1 MRALLVDDEPLARDE
16 LRNLLAA
23 AGVDVIGEASNAIE
37 AMQGI
42 NQLRPDV
49 VFLDIQMPRISG
61 LELVGMLDPER
72 MPFIVFVTAFDE
84 HAVQAFEEHA
94 FDYLLKPV
102 APLRLAKTLARLQKP
117 LTKAPP
123 DYSAI
128 APQQALKNL
137 PCHRHDRILLL
148 PLDDIE
154 YVIARLSGIYLITKE
169 GNEHYTELTLKTLEE
184 KTCLLR
190 CHRQH
195 LVHPE
200 KIAEIVMQ
208 DNGGADLITRSGLSV
223 PVSRRFLKPLKEQ
236 LGVLL

>member
-37 AMQGI
+37 AMQQI

-102 APLRLAKTLARLQKP
+102 APARLAKTLARLQKP
-117 LTKAPP
+117 LTKTPP

-128 APQQALKNL
+128 APQQSLKTL

-148 PLDDIE
+148 PLNEIE

-223 PVSRRFLKPLKEQ
+223 PVSRRFLKPLKAQ